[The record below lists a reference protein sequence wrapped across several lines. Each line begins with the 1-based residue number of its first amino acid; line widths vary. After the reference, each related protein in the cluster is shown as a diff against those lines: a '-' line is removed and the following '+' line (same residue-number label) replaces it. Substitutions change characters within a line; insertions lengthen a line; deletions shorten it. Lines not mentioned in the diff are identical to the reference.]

1 MERSDLAAA
10 NDSPVEA
17 LFRAVVK
24 RDLNETTHAS
34 QNAQQQIDSVTLR
47 PSWLVHTPKNE
58 DEHCDSSH
66 RYNVERAEDEAHNT
80 FGLEVGTG
88 VARDWNEELQS
99 AREMPCNSI
108 VEKIERARIVHKTLM
123 DFAEAAVAGANA
135 IFKGQ
140 IAPMNPNEQSRSHVY
155 LHNNIFFSRAIDA
168 GVDTFKVSQGDLC
181 ARKSASRDAQSVGTL
196 HRLDIS
202 GLNTL
207 ATVLID
213 YLGTRL
219 VCQSIVPGIL
229 QGEKTHDILYG
240 AVEATSP
247 LCFDK
252 DLHETL
258 EKKLGK
264 GLMIASRNIQ
274 KSPLTQ
280 ERLDYIEEK
289 KTPAIGFPM
298 EQGEVEN
305 GGEDSEGVTPFF
317 GPIEMKGI
325 RGSDKR
331 IYCLDIT
338 RLTPRDANWVP
349 KAHGGTGNFEVGGKG
364 KKSFIPASLD
374 DDELI
379 MAVLRPE
386 LIMQITH
393 KKMREWIE
401 SQRKQKKEEEDDTK
415 EKEKDGKDVSE
426 ESSSNDDSEY
436 MNSLRMNLNVFLPH
450 MKSAETMDPTD
461 AEQLKKDEEL
471 VREASQFLW
480 NTVLPRITK
489 DIRSG
494 ASSSIPADGRGLTEY
509 LHQRGVNCRYLGQL
523 AKMAQEEENE
533 VKEEE
538 KVASTSSE
546 HKLSRF
552 KMPECWLEL
561 LECEMV
567 ARAAKHVL
575 DGYLTEHG
583 CLSASQPGIE
593 IASFLSALMTT
604 GEESAA
610 ETELRLEQNGNES
623 NQFAT
628 IPGLDNEL
636 AKRGHKEIWNDI
648 EREIGRRFRYTLSLY
663 NNTDKAKSKRAQYIP
678 LLRRFCQKTGIRLK
692 AKKYAIGGRGLVS
705 STVSYPIA
713 VSDIVEVVPLVKHA
727 ASSGD
732 DGFTA
737 CTGGAAAASASIHI
751 LLPEAKAAFD
761 AAQVHLNEKR
771 LQTALELIQESTS
784 LYQRVVETP
793 FHNRVFR
800 CLELTSVIL
809 FQAQEFDLAL
819 ANANKALAVAI
830 QIGGFDSKEVLACR
844 STLSHILLNNG
855 SIASAVKQQRA
866 ALYLMELL
874 AGPRYVEL
882 SNAYHKL
889 GTLYHEIGSV
899 INALRFYQEAFERNN
914 PDRVVEGMLSKHS
927 ASILATLGQYKPAFE
942 TERRT
947 FEIFRSALGDEHEL
961 SKKSAATMKVSKHIF
976 WLSYMYTYYSNSF

>member
-1 MERSDLAAA
+1 MNASIERSDLAIA

-24 RDLNETTHAS
+24 RDTNTKSNAYL
-34 QNAQQQIDSVTLR
+34 NAQQQIDLVTLR
-47 PSWLVHTPKNE
+47 PSWLVH
-58 DEHCDSSH
+58 SSQHEQDTNKLH
-66 RYNVERAEDEAHNT
+66 RRNIERAEEEINST

-99 AREMPCNSI
+99 AREMPTSSM
-108 VEKIERARIVHKTLM
+108 VEKIERARVVHKTLL

-181 ARKSASRDAQSVGTL
+181 ARKSASRDAQSVGTF
-196 HRLDIS
+196 HKLDIS
-202 GLNTL
+202 GLHTL

-229 QGEKTHDILYG
+229 QGEKTHSILYG
-240 AVEATSP
+240 AVDATSP
-247 LCFDK
+247 LSFDE

-264 GLMIASRNIQ
+264 SLMIASRNIQ
-274 KSPLTQ
+274 KSPLTK
-280 ERLDYIEEK
+280 ERLEYIEEK
-289 KTPAIGFPM
+289 KTPPIGIVYRKD
-298 EQGEVEN
+298 EEKTDE
-305 GGEDSEGVTPFF
+305 EEKDGVTPFF

-325 RGSDKR
+325 RGSDTR
-331 IYCLDIT
+331 TYCLDIT

-349 KAHGGTGNFEVGGKG
+349 KSSGGTGNFESEQSS
-364 KKSFIPASLD
+364 KKSLIPATLD
-374 DDELI
+374 DDEWI

-386 LIMQITH
+386 LITQVT
-393 KKMREWIE
+393 
-401 SQRKQKKEEEDDTK
+401 QKKVLERIASQKKNKDTSKESAGNEEEATK
-415 EKEKDGKDVSE
+415 ESSTKD
-426 ESSSNDDSEY
+426 NSEY
-436 MNSLRMNLNVFLPH
+436 MKSLRMNLNVFLPH
-450 MKSAETMDPTD
+450 MKGTEELDSQDV
-461 AEQLKKDEEL
+461 EQLKKDEDF
-471 VREASQFLW
+471 VREAADYLW
-480 NTVLPRITK
+480 KTLLPHITSE
-489 DIRSG
+489 IRSG
-494 ASSSIPADGRGLTEY
+494 SSSSIPVDGRDLTEY

-523 AKMAQEEENE
+523 AKLALQQEVEGKA
-533 VKEEE
+533 VE
-538 KVASTSSE
+538 KIVAASGQSGK
-546 HKLSRF
+546 KLIRF

-575 DGYLTEHG
+575 DGYLTESG
-583 CLSASQPGIE
+583 CISASQPGSQ

-610 ETELRLEQNGNES
+610 ETEIRVGQENNNTTQSPVL
-623 NQFAT
+623 
-628 IPGLDNEL
+628 PGFDDEIVR
-636 AKRGHKEIWNDI
+636 RGHREIWNDI
-648 EREIGRRFRYTLSLY
+648 EKEIGRRFRYTLNLY
-663 NNTDKAKSKRAQYIP
+663 NSSDKTHAKRAQYIP

-692 AKKYAIGGRGLVS
+692 AKNYTVGGRGLVS
-705 STVSYPIA
+705 SSVSYPIS

-732 DGFTA
+732 DGFIA
-737 CTGGAAAASASIHI
+737 CAGGAAAASTSLHI
-751 LLPEAKAAFD
+751 LLPEAKHAFD
-761 AAQVHLNEKR
+761 AAKVQLNEKR
-771 LQTALELIQESTS
+771 LQTALELAQEATS

-809 FQAQEFDLAL
+809 YQAQEFDLAL
-819 ANANKALAVAI
+819 VNANKALAVAI
-830 QIGGFDSKEVLACR
+830 QIGGFDCKEVLSSR
-844 STLSHILLNNG
+844 SNLSHILLNMG

-866 ALYLMELL
+866 ALYLMELI

-882 SNAYHKL
+882 SNSYHKL

-927 ASILATLGQYKPAFE
+927 ASILATLGQYKPAYE

-947 FEIFRSALGDEHEL
+947 YDMFRSALGDDHEL
-961 SKKSAATMKVSKHIF
+961 TKNSEVTMKVSND
-976 WLSYMYTYYSNSF
+976 LY